1 MKKTFSPNQHKI
13 SKLIPSLALALSL
26 LFATTAIAA
35 YKPPANPSR
44 PKTATG
50 SNSSR
55 SNGCTGNAKTSLTA
69 LAPIAYVGQTVSLQ
83 PTFAWFVPEN
93 QNRDIE
99 FSLYEYTTNGKSKL
113 LYRVQ
118 QQSTGGIMKVSLPA
132 EKASLSVGN
141 RYWWQVALLCNPKHP
156 SEDLLVKAEIEVV
169 AAPSDLKNALSSIK
183 EPLKP
188 ANLYAEKGF
197 WYDALTELLNNPAN
211 NIEGFKLL
219 EELRKS
225 EIEAANKISDTQ
237 SQKNVQQQVQRLQE
251 ILDAGKGQ

>member
-1 MKKTFSPNQHKI
+1 MKKNFYPNKYKI
-13 SKLIPSLALALSL
+13 KKLLPSLTLALSL

-83 PTFAWFVPEN
+83 PTFAWFVPEA

-99 FSLYEYTTNGKSKL
+99 FSLYEYTTNGKSKR

-118 QQSTGGIMKVSLPA
+118 QQSTAGIMKVSLPA
-132 EKASLSVGN
+132 EKASLLVGN

-183 EPLKP
+183 EPLKR

-197 WYDALTELLNNPAN
+197 WYDALTETFNNSAN
-211 NIEGFKLL
+211 NRESFNLL
-219 EELRKS
+219 EELLKS
-225 EIEAANKISDTQ
+225 EIEVANKVSDTQ
-237 SQKNVQQQVQRLQE
+237 LKKNVQQQILRLQE
-251 ILDAGKGQ
+251 IISVQK

>member
-1 MKKTFSPNQHKI
+1 MKKTFSPNKYKI
-13 SKLIPSLALALSL
+13 SKLIPSLALTLSL

-83 PTFAWFVPEN
+83 PTFAWFVPEA

-113 LYRVQ
+113 LHRVQ
-118 QQSTGGIMKVSLPA
+118 QQSTAGIMKVSLPA
-132 EKASLSVGN
+132 EKGSLSVGN

-183 EPLKP
+183 EPLKR

-197 WYDALTELLNNPAN
+197 WYDALTETLNNPAN

-219 EELRKS
+219 EELHKS
-225 EIEAANKISDTQ
+225 EIEAANKINDPQ
-237 SQKNVQQQVQRLQE
+237 SQKNVQQQAQRLAI
-251 ILDAGKGQ
+251 ILDGK